1 MTRIIV
7 VSLII
12 VAGFIFLIFKDRL
25 RGLALFFHAVC
36 IGILAFVAETVF
48 FSNFDFHAKKIIML

>member
-1 MTRIIV
+1 M